1 MTPNLVN
8 GDPQSGHNAP
18 PANVLDTLR
27 HLRAR
32 SPQESLGLQ
41 TQRGLLKAFLLAT
54 VGTSMVFAALTVVP
68 YLMHKAKPAD
78 EQPTP
83 AAAGVNEPA
92 MATTPSSTPPADQTA
107 KAPPTDTGKPKA
119 KGKDLPDVLG
129 ESGVKTGSPKVNPL
143 DKKDDDIFKELCPK

>member
-1 MTPNLVN
+1 MKPTLAN
-8 GDPQSGHNAP
+8 GEPLNGQTAV

-41 TQRGLLKAFLLAT
+41 SDRGLLKAFVLAAI
-54 VGTSMVFAALTVVP
+54 GTGVVFVALTVVP
-68 YLMHKAKPAD
+68 YLIHKAKPAD
-78 EQPTP
+78 QQPT
-83 AAAGVNEPA
+83 ASGGNEPA
-92 MATTPSSTPPADQTA
+92 PAATTSPTPPGDQTA
-107 KAPPTDTGKPKA
+107 KAPAADPSKPKA

-143 DKKDDDIFKELCPK
+143 DKKEDDIFKELGPK